1 MFINFLLTL
10 HEPKMNNVEQPLLK
24 LLKQLNIK
32 MPMKY
37 LYLEIIGIQLSLNS
51 RLDEGI
57 L

>member
-1 MFINFLLTL
+1 MLLGI
-10 HEPKMNNVEQPLLK
+10 K